1 MLTLLATILGA
12 LSSAL
17 PQLIEMFDRKN
28 QFNHERDL
36 LALRMDAAAQGVELQ
51 IQLEGA
57 RADAREG
64 ESLRE
69 HDSTLNGGKFIEA
82 LRASVRPVITY
93 IFFALF
99 VVIKSTALL
108 IMVRDGL
115 PISEAL
121 LVIWDQETVS
131 IFGAIM
137 GFWFG
142 SRVMDKIR
150 NSYSER
156 YGYGPVMEVR
166 SINNGV
172 NRPIRRFYKRKDD

>member
-28 QFNHERDL
+28 RLEHERDL
-36 LALRMDAAAQGVELQ
+36 AKLRMDAAAQGVDLQ
-51 IQLEGA
+51 IQLENS

-64 ESLRE
+64 DSLRQ
-69 HDSTLNGGKFIEA
+69 HDSTLDGGSFIES

-93 IFFALF
+93 LFFLLF
-99 VVIKSTALL
+99 IIIKSSALIIMVKDGLDITTAL
-108 IMVRDGL
+108 V
-115 PISEAL
+115 
-121 LVIWDQETVS
+121 VIWDQETVS

-142 SRVMDKIR
+142 SRIMDKIR
-150 NSYSER
+150 NNENNTSYT
-156 YGYGPVMEVR
+156 MT
-166 SINNGV
+166 
-172 NRPIRRFYKRKDD
+172 NRIYTGTPNKQKGN